1 MADNED
7 IVVVEDETMGEPE
20 AEGVETMV
28 EEGAPAGLEDIEPNV
43 PTRTTFLE

>member
-7 IVVVEDETMGEPE
+7 IDVEDVADETMGEPE
-20 AEGVETMV
+20 GVETV
-28 EEGAPAGLEDIEPNV
+28 VDETAPAGLEDIEPTV